1 MDGMVLTEAAA
12 GEGPSSDQAKG
23 RHRRIEVI
31 TRAERRRSWSVDEK
45 REIVVAS
52 LRPGVRAGDVA
63 RERGISSGQLY
74 TWRRQM
80 LEGQLGEAA
89 QPLPSFARVE
99 IAAQAEPLPPPRITP
114 ASSAQPAPPLG
125 PPPPPAAPPAAPG
138 RIEIAL
144 PSGITVRIDAEVD
157 MRALRRVL
165 AALEGR

>member
-1 MDGMVLTEAAA
+1 MVLTEAAA
-12 GEGPSSDQAKG
+12 GQGPSSDQAKG

-31 TRAERRRSWSVDEK
+31 TRGERRRSWSVDEK

-63 RERGISSGQLY
+63 RERGISTGHLY

-99 IAAQAEPLPPPRITP
+99 IAAQAEPLPP
-114 ASSAQPAPPLG
+114 
-125 PPPPPAAPPAAPG
+125 AAPG

-144 PSGITVRIDAEVD
+144 PSGITVRTDAEVD

-165 AALEGR
+165 AVLEGR